1 MHLFHL
7 LLLPRFRFY
16 VPTFATFTFSV
27 FYFSSY
33 STSHST
39 CFFYS
44 HSILFDLSQQ
54 FLSLHPTHAVY
65 FSYSQHRSVFF
76 FLFIFVFVSP
86 YFMYMFEQTNDM
98 SKQTELMNTPE
109 QWTTRII
116 ALTLGL
122 LLLEKLSTL
131 WLSYC
136 YSSTSSVA
144 FYEWLRWWYFCG
156 LPCICPIIFQRCV
169 DFFFFF
175 LLNISSLNINFLS
188 LSLKEKSCSYC
199 HFLLK
204 LKTYEEEE
212 IVICWFLNL
221 YHD

>member
-1 MHLFHL
+1 MSL
-7 LLLPRFRFY
+7 LLLLLLFLFSISP
-16 VPTFATFTFSV
+16 PTVLPIQPVSSIPTAYCLTSLSSSCHYILLMLYISPTLNTEV
-27 FYFSSY
+27 F
-33 STSHST
+33 
-39 CFFYS
+39 
-44 HSILFDLSQQ
+44 
-54 FLSLHPTHAVY
+54 
-65 FSYSQHRSVFF
+65 FF